1 MTNPWKIQYVEGW
14 FRCFLQW
21 EEREPVFNYFC
32 AAPMFMSLKEWHI
45 GYAINAAKKAHD
57 KTFYEEAKVPYPFGT
72 FIGARGYGNGGAR
85 SLFSA
90 MQPWSL
96 PPINQGAKF
105 FGFRNGTTQ
114 AQINMFA
121 PHGGYIFGGIKG
133 FATILSEVYKDG
145 ENMILR
151 TLDEYRGASWYSY
164 LATREGFSPHDM
176 FLYIKIKET
185 PDEPF
190 VPPFPTYTLYH
201 RTKVAA
207 DIEPA
212 HGTRLAAGQIV
223 NIRAIPNTGR
233 QLTSFKVDTTELLP
247 DAIKTYADLAFLP
260 AADRARYPSG
270 LGETNYGPV
279 SADVY
284 VDAIADAVEIE
295 ETIVAGIPQTIQMY
309 TTDCFDGTW
318 SLGDSD
324 LPASVTK
331 SIDSTGLITLFY
343 PEDVYDGNPGGTF
356 YLDVLFEGFSQTI
369 WKRLIIQILDIPAYG
384 TVWSELTNLGAG
396 GVNGLIEDT
405 NGDLYVVT
413 ASKVFKSTDGIIFSE
428 VTMTGTK
435 VGNFGDIAI
444 TANGNLFVSDLTG
457 LWKKTPAESGFTRL
471 SETFSNYW
479 SIGLVRLGADSL
491 SNELIVLH
499 TSGTGFNPL
508 VTVFNTETMS
518 KIVNG
523 VKLGLGGGTTTNI
536 SRKPTRY
543 DSDTWIL
550 NGAKNGSTT
559 LGTYKHST
567 QTVTETLL
575 TNPLVGV
582 YMPEVGKAWAAVQI
596 PASSNSKILESTDG
610 GASWTQAI
618 ASVALGNTGE
628 KFLLKLKQGYAL
640 HFDGKNIKRTTN
652 NWSSL
657 STIVTLPS
665 AINCVLA
672 AESRVLYLGTASGKV
687 YRSTT

>member
-1 MTNPWKIQYVEGW
+1 MANPWQIQYKENK
-14 FRCFLQW
+14 FCCFLQW
-21 EEREPVFNYFC
+21 EERGLALNYFC
-32 AAPMFMSLKEWHI
+32 GAPMFVSFKEWFI
-45 GYAINAAKKAHD
+45 DLAIKEAKKSPN
-57 KTFYEEAKVPYPFGT
+57 KIFNEEVKVPYPFGT
-72 FIGARGYGNGGAR
+72 YLGIRGYVGAG
-85 SLFSA
+85 FSA
-90 MQPWSL
+90 INALQPWGL

-105 FGFRNGTTQ
+105 YGFHNGTTQ

-133 FATILSEVYKDG
+133 FATILCEIYNDNG
-145 ENMILR
+145 NMVLR
-151 TLDEYRGASWYSY
+151 TLDEYWGASWYSY
-164 LATREGFSPHDM
+164 FATRNGFSPHDM

-185 PDEPF
+185 ADEPYT
-190 VPPFPTYTLYH
+190 PPFPIYTLYH
-201 RTKVAA
+201 RIKVAA

-212 HGTRLAAGQIV
+212 NGTRLAAGQIV
-223 NIRAIPNTGR
+223 NIRALPNTGR
-233 QLTSFKVDTTELLP
+233 QLTSFKVDTTEMLP
-247 DAIKTYADLAFLP
+247 GAVKTYADLSSLP
-260 AADRARYPSG
+260 ATEQVRYPSG
-270 LGETNYGPV
+270 FGETNYGPV

-295 ETIVAGIPQTIQMY
+295 ESIIAGVPQTIQMY

-369 WKRLIIQILDIPAYG
+369 WKRLIIQILDTPAYG

-396 GVNGLIEDT
+396 AVNGLIEDT

-413 ASKVFKSTDGIIFSE
+413 ASKVFKSTDGTVFSE
-428 VTMTGTK
+428 VTMTGTR
-435 VGNFGDIAI
+435 VGDFGDISI
-444 TANGNLFVSDLTG
+444 TADGNLFVSDRTG
-457 LWKKTPAESGFTRL
+457 LWKKAPEEASFTRL
-471 SETFSNYW
+471 SAAFSSYW
-479 SIGLVRLGADSL
+479 SNALIRLGSDL
-491 SNELIVLH
+491 LTNELIVLH
-499 TSGTGFNPL
+499 TSGLGFNPL
-508 VTVFNTETMS
+508 VTVFDTTTMA
-518 KIVNG
+518 KVVDG
-523 VKLGLGGGTTTNI
+523 VRLGLGGGTTTNI

-567 QTVTETLL
+567 QTVVEVLL

-582 YMPEVGKAWAAVQI
+582 YMPEAGKAWAVVQI
-596 PASSNSKILESTDG
+596 PASSNSKIIESTNG
-610 GASWTQAI
+610 GASWTQVI
-618 ASVALGNTGE
+618 PSVALGNSNE
-628 KFLLKLKQGYAL
+628 KFLLRLKKDYAL
-640 HFDGKNIKRTTN
+640 YFENGGIKRTTN

-657 STIVTLPS
+657 TTIVTLPT
-665 AINCVLA
+665 AIRCVLA
-672 AESRVLYLGTASGKV
+672 AESRVLYLGTLSGKV